1 MAKNEKKENKITKQR
16 KIFSVVVGLIV
27 LISLLLIIS
36 GLFGNFLKV
45 KLKTNK
51 KEIFNISDLTVG
63 NLEFGATENDVLKEY
78 GEPNKKEEIVKNN
91 YQYKV
96 YYYKGLTLTLKEH
109 YNNYTLVKAEITS
122 SKYKTSR
129 KVKVGD
135 KILNTINKYNVS
147 IRQGNYIYKNYSY
160 DALNNKAVKDE
171 VFLGIRNDNEVRYYI
186 RYAYVEDA
194 PNNVAVL
201 SFKYKFGKIKS
212 IVWSYDVF
220 EK

>member
-1 MAKNEKKENKITKQR
+1 MAKNEKKETKMTKQR
-16 KIFSVVVGLIV
+16 KIFTLVVGLIV
-27 LISLLLIIS
+27 MISLLLIIS

-51 KEIFNISDLTVG
+51 KEIFNISDLTVD
-63 NLEFGATENDVLKEY
+63 NLKFGSTESEIIKEY
-78 GEPNKKEEIVKNN
+78 GEPNKKEETVKNN
-91 YQYKV
+91 YQYKI
-96 YYYKGLTLTLKEH
+96 YEYKGLTLILKEH
-109 YNNYTLVKAEITS
+109 YNAYILVKAEITS

-135 KILNTINKYNVS
+135 KILNAINKYNVS
-147 IRQGNYIYKNYSY
+147 IRQGNYIYKNYNY
-160 DALNNKAVKDE
+160 DALNSKAVKDD
-171 VFLGIRNDNEVRYYI
+171 VFLGIRNDNEVRYYN

-194 PNNVAVL
+194 PNTVAVL